1 MKASFVM
8 RKPSRVERGGV
19 MHKGW
24 KDAPIW
30 PRGTK
35 KGGEICTVPLSTG
48 SKVAPSIAG
57 CTNSHNAIFV
67 VWRAQWL
74 SVHSN
79 FPDYHRAQFENSGTK
94 CFSHARAYNAWWI
107 GEGSV
112 SWQVPFNFFP
122 SPNCGVL
129 TALPRSSQREGKRE
143 GPWLIRLIHSRTSRL
158 KAGVYEACYAA
169 IMHALNRELPIYCV
183 RQVSFEDNYA
193 AVTLT

>member
-1 MKASFVM
+1 MCPLHPAGVGPPHESFFCDAQAIQS
-8 RKPSRVERGGV
+8 RKGGV

-122 SPNCGVL
+122 SPNCGCRRR
-129 TALPRSSQREGKRE
+129 P
-143 GPWLIRLIHSRTSRL
+143 
-158 KAGVYEACYAA
+158 
-169 IMHALNRELPIYCV
+169 RELMNCFRWRFLPG
-183 RQVSFEDNYA
+183 
-193 AVTLT
+193 

>member
-1 MKASFVM
+1 MCPLLPAGVGPTHESLFCDARAIQS
-8 RKPSRVERGGV
+8 RKGGV

-79 FPDYHRAQFENSGTK
+79 FPDYHRAPNSKIPEQSAFLTRARTTCGSGKVVYLGKFPLT
-94 CFSHARAYNAWWI
+94 FS
-107 GEGSV
+107 
-112 SWQVPFNFFP
+112 
-122 SPNCGVL
+122 
-129 TALPRSSQREGKRE
+129 LP
-143 GPWLIRLIHSRTSRL
+143 LIV
-158 KAGVYEACYAA
+158 GY
-169 IMHALNRELPIYCV
+169 
-183 RQVSFEDNYA
+183 
-193 AVTLT
+193 